1 MDTLRRALWQG
12 IVNGSSYRDRTAA
25 PRPENIGFTGALAQ
39 GLYYLGFE
47 VANVVVHGAR
57 K

>member
-1 MDTLRRALWQG
+1 MDSLRKALWQG
-12 IVNGSSYRDRTAA
+12 VLNGSSYRDRTTA
-25 PRPENIGFTGALAQ
+25 PRPEMLGFSGAIAQ

>member
-25 PRPENIGFTGALAQ
+25 PRPENVGFTGAIAQ
-39 GLYYLGFE
+39 GLYNLGFE

>member
-1 MDTLRRALWQG
+1 MEPLRKALWQG
-12 IVNGSSYRDRTAA
+12 IVNGSSYRDRAAA
-25 PRPENIGFTGALAQ
+25 PRPETIGFPGAIAQ